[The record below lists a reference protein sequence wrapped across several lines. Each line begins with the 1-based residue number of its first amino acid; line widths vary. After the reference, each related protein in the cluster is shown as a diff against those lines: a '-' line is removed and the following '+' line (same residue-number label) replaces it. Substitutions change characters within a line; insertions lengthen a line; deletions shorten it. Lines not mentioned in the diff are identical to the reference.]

1 MGRHYC
7 KNITKKLNNKGVKS
21 QTPNEQKHQ
30 RSKSSKKK
38 EPSHFI
44 VRKGFEHFDVDN
56 KADVKLAWLINS
68 K

>member
-21 QTPNEQKHQ
+21 QTP
-30 RSKSSKKK
+30 K

-44 VRKGFEHFDVDN
+44 VRKGFEHFGIDIKV
-56 KADVKLAWLINS
+56 DVKLAWLIYR